1 LSVLLLILFF
11 PQLVTLL
18 PSLASAAAG

>member
-1 LSVLLLILFF
+1 VLLLILFF